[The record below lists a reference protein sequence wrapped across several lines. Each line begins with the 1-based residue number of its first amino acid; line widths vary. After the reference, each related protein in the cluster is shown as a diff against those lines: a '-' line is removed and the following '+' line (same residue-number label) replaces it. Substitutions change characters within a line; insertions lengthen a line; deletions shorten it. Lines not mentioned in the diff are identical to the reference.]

1 MSIEDEIRTLQQIP
15 MFRDLE
21 VSKLKLMAFA
31 GQRITCRAGDLLFD
45 VGDPPDAVYVLLEG
59 EVDVIR
65 TGPGGEVLLARLGKD
80 ELIGEIGVLCNK
92 CRNARI
98 VAHSNVQALRIEKIT
113 FMQIVQQVP
122 QLAMA
127 IIRELSERLEHT
139 SDLLTERG

>member
-1 MSIEDEIRTLQQIP
+1 M
-15 MFRDLE
+15 
-21 VSKLKLMAFA
+21 
-31 GQRITCRAGDLLFD
+31 LFD
-45 VGDPPDAVYVLLEG
+45 EGDPPDAVYVILEG
-59 EVDVIR
+59 EVEVIR
-65 TGPGGEVLLARLGKD
+65 TGAAGEVVLARLGKN

-98 VAHSNVQALRIEKIT
+98 IAQSDVQALRIDKIT

-139 SDLLTERG
+139 SEKLAARG